1 MADGSVTSYLLRLPD
16 GDRGIG
22 RHCRSRGHVH
32 LVAMVTGESLLLY
45 DETVLKERVARLP
58 GPERTL
64 LAAACAERLM
74 PLYEW
79 IVGVG
84 RSAEAA
90 SIRLALDLAWS
101 ASASAEQMEQ
111 AQREVE
117 ELVPDEDDEDVR
129 VDVALVQ
136 NAITAVAYAL
146 GAAISRDAQEVIWA
160 ARQLYEAADYIVQRE
175 APNQT
180 YIENLEQEAPTQLV
194 LRGLGSAFQDLES
207 ASLTELRT
215 RAQVDGDALLVLFKA
230 E

>member
-1 MADGSVTSYLLRLPD
+1 
-16 GDRGIG
+16 
-22 RHCRSRGHVH
+22 
-32 LVAMVTGESLLLY
+32 VALVTGESVFVY

-79 IVGVG
+79 IA
-84 RSAEAA
+84 SAEAA
-90 SIRLALDLAWS
+90 SVRSALDLAWS
-101 ASASAEQMEQ
+101 ASVSAEQAEQ
-111 AQREVE
+111 AQLEVE
-117 ELVPDEDDEDVR
+117 ELVPDEDDEDAP

-136 NAITAVAYAL
+136 NAIAGVAYAL
-146 GAAISRDAQEVIWA
+146 RAAGSHDAQDVVWA

-180 YIENLEQEAPTQLV
+180 YIEDLEQEAPIQLV
-194 LRGLGSAFQDLES
+194 LRGLGSALEDLER
-207 ASLTELRT
+207 ASPAQLRT
-215 RAQVDGDALLVLFKA
+215 RAQADGDALLVLFKA